1 MRMTIEHRAVYRLAG
16 AQAGLVQALR
26 LTPPTSD
33 DQTVVRWRIDVDR
46 DARMR
51 PGRDGFGNA
60 VTMLYVDTPLDTLA
74 IEVTGEVLTSNA
86 HGVLRGVAEQLP
98 PALFL
103 RATEATPVDPAI
115 AAFAQETGAEL
126 KPLGA
131 LHAINTALHDRF
143 AIGPAGDPSRTLGE
157 AFASGTVDPVEMVHI
172 FLVAAR
178 SLGRPARYVSG
189 YRQHGDAPVASPHG
203 WAEAYVEG
211 IGWIGFDPLLGRSP
225 EEAHVRLATA
235 LDAGGASPVAGAP
248 VIEA

>member
-1 MRMTIEHRAVYRLAG
+1 MTIEHRAVYRFAG

-60 VTMLYVDTPLDTLA
+60 VTMLYVDAPLDRLA

-86 HGVLRGVAEQLP
+86 HGVLRGATEQLP

-103 RATEATPVDPAI
+103 RATEATPADPAI
-115 AAFAQETGAEL
+115 AAFAHAVAAEL
-126 KPLGA
+126 EPLAA
-131 LHAINTALHDRF
+131 LHAVNAAVHERF
-143 AIGPAGDPSRTLGE
+143 VVAPVGDASRPLAE
-157 AFASGTVDPVEMVHI
+157 AFADGTVDPVEATHI

-189 YRQHGDAPVASPHG
+189 YRQADGETVASPHG

-235 LDAGGASPVAGAP
+235 LDAGGASPVAGVP
-248 VIEA
+248 VEEA

>member
-1 MRMTIEHRAVYRLAG
+1 MRMTIEHRAVYRFAG
-16 AQAGLVQALR
+16 ARAGLVQALR

-51 PGRDGFGNA
+51 PGRDGFGNV
-60 VTMLYVDTPLDTLA
+60 VTMLYVDAPLDTLA

-103 RATEATPVDPAI
+103 RATEATPSDPAI
-115 AAFAQETGAEL
+115 AAFARQAAAGLE
-126 KPLGA
+126 PLGA
-131 LHAINTALHDRF
+131 LHAINAALHDRF
-143 AIGPAGDPSRTLGE
+143 AVVPVGEPSRSLGE
-157 AFASGTVDPVEMVHI
+157 AFASGAADPVELVHI

-178 SLGRPARYVSG
+178 SLGQPARYVSG
-189 YRQHGDAPVASPHG
+189 YRQQGDAPVASPHG
-203 WAEAYVEG
+203 WAEAHVEA

-235 LDAGGASPVAGAP
+235 LDVGGASPVAGVVVAT
-248 VIEA
+248 E